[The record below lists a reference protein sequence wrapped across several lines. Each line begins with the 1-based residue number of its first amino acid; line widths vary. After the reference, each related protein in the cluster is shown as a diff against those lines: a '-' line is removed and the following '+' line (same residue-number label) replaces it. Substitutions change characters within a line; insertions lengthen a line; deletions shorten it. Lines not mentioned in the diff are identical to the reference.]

1 MPVPAGTEGADNS
14 SPSRARAWEDGNKAM
29 AALGAQ
35 LCGRILN
42 VNEARPRGHHVEMDS
57 QR

>member
-1 MPVPAGTEGADNS
+1 MPVPAGAEGADNFMTQPGAS
-14 SPSRARAWEDGNKAM
+14 VEDGNKAM